1 MLQYALMESAR
12 SNQPLH
18 DHLSEQ
24 TKKSTTADE
33 PELSSNK
40 VEESKQGSFEEL
52 SWISEKDDEEVENS
66 VIQKDSGEKL
76 DDQQKLR
83 PKSAKSFASLE
94 KKSHEDLIDM
104 GRRS

>member
-1 MLQYALMESAR
+1 M
-12 SNQPLH
+12 
-18 DHLSEQ
+18 
-24 TKKSTTADE
+24 
-33 PELSSNK
+33 
-40 VEESKQGSFEEL
+40 
-52 SWISEKDDEEVENS
+52 
-66 VIQKDSGEKL
+66 IQKDSGEKL